1 MDPTTTTTRV
11 LGVGSLGFAAWGL
24 LAPASLGR
32 YMGLSPTAGRW
43 IGARELVVG
52 SAMLA
57 RPGPVTLAMRTAS
70 DAMDTALTATHGK
83 RGVATG
89 SASFGALALGT
100 AIAAIRR

>member
-1 MDPTTTTTRV
+1 MDRITTATRV
-11 LGVGSLGFAAWGL
+11 LGAGSLGFAAWGL

-32 YMGLSPTAGRW
+32 YMGLSATAGRW

-52 SAMLA
+52 SALLA
-57 RPGPVTLAMRTAS
+57 RPGPVPLALRAAS

-89 SASFGALALGT
+89 SASFGAMAVATALS
-100 AIAAIRR
+100 AARR